1 MTFTNFIKRP
11 VLSTV
16 ISILIVLLGFI
27 GLVSLPIEQYP
38 NIAPPNIM
46 VMATYPGADAET
58 VKNAVVTPLEESING
73 VEGMDYI
80 TSTASPGSAMIQ
92 IMFRQGLNPDMC
104 AVNVQNRV
112 SQAQALLPSEVNQIG
127 VRVVKRQSSQV
138 IMYSLT
144 TGDGRYDDEFLTNYN
159 AINIIPAL
167 KRIEGVGDA
176 SSFSSKTYAMR
187 IWLKPDVMKQ
197 HNLIPADVTAALAEQ
212 NVEAAPGK
220 FGEQSD
226 VAFEYSMR
234 YTGRFRTA
242 EEFGDIIIK
251 NDSYGQTLKLKDIAK
266 IELGGEGY
274 SVSMKNNGI
283 PSIMTMIQQVAGSNA
298 NDIAKQV
305 KAELDSQKKL
315 MPPGMEVKINYDV
328 TEFLYASIEEVV
340 FTLFMTLALV
350 FLVVYVFL
358 QDMRSTLI
366 PLIAV
371 PVSLIGTFFFLN
383 VMGFSINLLV
393 LSALLL
399 AIAIVVDDAIVVV
412 EAVHAKLDQGYK
424 NPLTASIDAMNEI
437 SSAIISITLVM
448 AAVFVPVSFI
458 GGTSGT
464 FYREFGVTMAIS
476 IIISALNALTL
487 SPALCAIFL
496 KPHDEKGHEKKM
508 SRVDRFHQSFNTAF
522 DTTVGKYKNIL
533 EKLVRKPV
541 AIIAAVIAGIV
552 VLGITM
558 FTTKSG
564 LVPDEDTGTLF
575 CTISM
580 PPATS
585 QERTKEVVLQV
596 DSILSEIPAIQNREQ
611 VLGYNFIAGAGSDM
625 GTFIIKLKPFGD
637 RQKGLWWKIS
647 GLWEGDGIYRFFL
660 NPYDAT
666 GVIAQIFIKTAHI
679 KDAQIL
685 AFSPP
690 MIPGFSANSG
700 ISLVMQDRTGGDL
713 GRFFEIVKEYLA
725 ELNKRPEFQTAQT
738 SYNPNYPQYMVRVD
752 VGKCKQAGIA
762 PTTVLTTLQGYY
774 GGLYGSNFNSFGKLY
789 KVMVQGSPET
799 RMTPESLNSIYVRT
813 PGGMAPI
820 KEFCNMERVYGPLNI
835 NRFNLFTS
843 INVTGTVANGYSTGE
858 ALQAVQEVADQ
869 VLPAG
874 YTYDFSG
881 LTREEAKATNS
892 TAIIFLLCFVFIY
905 LILSAQYESYILPL
919 SVLLSVPFGLA
930 GCFLFTNIFGHANDI
945 YMQISLIMLIGLL
958 AKNAILIV
966 QFALERRQT
975 GMAISWS
982 AVLGAAARLRP
993 ILMTSLA
1000 MVIGL
1005 LPMMFASGVG
1015 KNGNQT
1021 LGAAAVGGMLIG
1033 TILQIFVVPT
1043 LFVIFQSLQ
1052 EKISPL
1058 KFEDD
1063 ENAEVAAELA
1073 QYAHKKPVDYELE
1086 K

>member
-1 MTFTNFIKRP
+1 MTFTTFIKRP

-16 ISILIVLLGFI
+16 ISIAIVLLGFI

-38 NIAPPNIM
+38 NIAPPT
-46 VMATYPGADAET
+46 VVVQTQYPGADAET
-58 VKNAVVTPLEESING
+58 VKNSVITPLEESING
-73 VEGMDYI
+73 VEGMDYM
-80 TSTASPGSAMIQ
+80 TSTASAGSAQIQ
-92 IMFRQGLNPDMC
+92 ILFRQGINADMC

-112 SQAQALLPSEVNQIG
+112 SQAQALLPAEVTRVG
-127 VRVVKRQSSQV
+127 VTVTKRQSSQV
-138 IMYSLT
+138 IMYTLT
-144 TGDGRYDDEFLTNYN
+144 SDGRYDDQFLTNYAN
-159 AINIIPAL
+159 INIIPAL
-167 KRIEGVGDA
+167 KRIQGVGDVM
-176 SSFSSKTYAMR
+176 SPGMKTYSMR

-197 HNLIPADVTAALAEQ
+197 HGLMPSDISNLMAEQ
-212 NVEAAPGK
+212 NIEAAPGT

-226 VAFEYSMR
+226 VAYEYSLR
-234 YTGRFRTA
+234 YTGRLKTP
-242 EEFGDIIIK
+242 EEFGNIIVQSK
-251 NDSYGQTLKLKDIAK
+251 PDGSTLKLKDVAR
-266 IELGGEGY
+266 IELGGLMY
-274 SVSMKNNGI
+274 SVSMRNNNL
-283 PSIMTMIQQVAGSNA
+283 PSVMGMVQQIAGSNA

-305 KAELDSQKKL
+305 KAELDEQAKL
-315 MPPGMEVKINYDV
+315 FPPGMIYKINYDV

-350 FLVVYVFL
+350 FLVVYIFL

-424 NPLTASIDAMNEI
+424 SPLTASIDAMNEI
-437 SSAIISITLVM
+437 SGAIISITLVM

-458 GGTSGT
+458 GGTSGS
-464 FYREFGVTMAIS
+464 FYREFGVTMAVS
-476 IIISALNALTL
+476 IVISALNALTL

-496 KPHDEKGHEKKM
+496 KPHEEGHEKKL
-508 SRVDRFHQSFNTAF
+508 SRVDRFHQSFNVAF
-522 DTTVGKYKNIL
+522 DTTIGKYKNIL
-533 EKLVRKPV
+533 EKLVRKPL
-541 AIIAAVIAGIV
+541 AIIATVLVGIV
-552 VLGITM
+552 VMGIMM

-564 LVPDEDTGTLF
+564 LVPDEDTGTIF

-585 QERTKEVVLQV
+585 VARTRQIIDEV
-596 DSILSEIPAIQNREQ
+596 DSILAADPAIMSREQ
-611 VLGYNFIAGAGSDM
+611 IQGYNFIAGAGSDQA
-625 GTFIIKLKPFGD
+625 TFIMKLKPFSE

-679 KDAQIL
+679 KDASIL

-713 GRFFEIVKEYLA
+713 TKFYNIVKNFIA
-725 ELNKRPEFQTAQT
+725 ELNKRPEFQMAQT
-738 SYNPNYPQYMVRVD
+738 SYNPNYPQYMVHVD
-752 VGKCKQAGIA
+752 VAKCKQSGISPA
-762 PTTVLTTLQGYY
+762 TVLSTLQGYY
-774 GGLYGSNFNSFGKLY
+774 GGLYASNFNAYGKLY
-789 KVMVQGSPET
+789 RVMIQGAPET
-799 RMTPESLNSIYVRT
+799 RMTEASLNSIYVRT
-813 PGGMAPI
+813 SAGMAPV
-820 KEFCNMERVYGPLNI
+820 KEFCNLERVYGPSNI

-858 ALQAVQEVADQ
+858 AIQAIRDIAADM
-869 VLPAG
+869 LPAG

-881 LTREEAKATNS
+881 LTREEAKASNT
-892 TAIIFLLCFVFIY
+892 TGIIFLLCFVFIY

-930 GCFLFTNIFGHANDI
+930 GCFLFTNLFGHANDI

-1052 EKISPL
+1052 EKIRPL
-1058 KFEDD
+1058 KFEDE

-1073 QYAHKKPVDYELE
+1073 QYAHAKPVDYEIE